1 MCPEG
6 GKCDGKLGRPVAKEG
21 WWGINGS
28 TLFITCDEGRC
39 MGGSD
44 CSMQFSGRQCKRCST
59 GYYKFFQEC
68 IQCPDEFG
76 WTVKNTFTLIF
87 RYGSIWLLWI
97 AVNRFFCEHLMMADS
112 LLTFA
117 QIAGVLGGF
126 DLNWPDSISTF
137 LAMCGTLDFDVDVTG
152 PGCVLWW
159 TWAHDMILQLSLP
172 LVVGLVNVAQYM
184 LLSVI
189 RPSKDAAVVHHRRAD
204 VIYNYLAFI
213 NCLYMALT
221 RKTFQ
226 AFVCIDATSDGLK
239 VSHAPLTS
247 YEVVYP

>member
-1 MCPEG
+1 
-6 GKCDGKLGRPVAKEG
+6 
-21 WWGINGS
+21 
-28 TLFITCDEGRC
+28 

-44 CSMQFSGRQCKRCST
+44 CSMQFSGRRCKRCST
-59 GYYKFFQEC
+59 GYYKWFQEC

-126 DLNWPDSISTF
+126 DLNWPDSIQFF
-137 LAMCGTLDFDVDVTG
+137 LKICSTLDFDVDVTG

-226 AFVCIDATSDGLK
+226 AFVCIDATSDGLQ
-239 VSHAPLTS
+239 VSHAPLTLLC
-247 YEVVYP
+247 PQRTNWRA